1 MSTLRPAL
9 APVTIR
15 DCSEAD
21 IAAITAIYG
30 HYVRTSLAT
39 FDEIV
44 PSEADMALRRADLR
58 AAALPFLTAAD
69 SHGTVLGFAY
79 AGYYRPRAAYRF
91 TLEDSIYVDAELTRR
106 GIGRALLSRLIEQCA
121 AAGFRQLVAVI
132 GDSANGASIGL
143 HESVG
148 FARVGLMPAVGFKLG
163 RWVDSVMMQ
172 RPLGNG
178 SATPPLS

>member
-1 MSTLRPAL
+1 MSALRPAL

-15 DCSEAD
+15 ACGAAD
-21 IAAITAIYG
+21 IGAITAIYA

-44 PSEADMALRRADLR
+44 PTEADMAQRRADAH

-69 SHGTVLGFAY
+69 SHGMVLGFAY

-91 TLEDSIYVDAELTRR
+91 TLEDSIYVGAEMTRR
-106 GIGRALLSRLIEQCA
+106 GIGRALLTRLIEQCA
-121 AAGFRQLVAVI
+121 AAGFRQLVAVV
-132 GDSANGASIGL
+132 GDSANAASIGL

-148 FARVGLMPAVGFKLG
+148 FARVGLMPAVGFKRG

-172 RPLGNG
+172 RRLGDG
-178 SATPPLS
+178 SATPPIS